1 VATLARWCF
10 RHRWVVLVIWL
21 CALAGT
27 AVGSRAVGDAYAN
40 VFNLPGTEST
50 KALDLMKTA
59 FPKQSG
65 DTDTIVWQVDHGTV
79 RDPAVKARMDAALA
93 KVAKVPEVGQ
103 VVSPYGPGGARQ
115 ISKDGTIAYAQVTF
129 DDLANALD
137 KSHIQDVIDDAK
149 AAERD
154 GLRVELGGQAI
165 QLTEQPPMGISEV
178 VGIVAA
184 AVVLF
189 LAFGSLFAMLLPIL
203 NAVLAVG
210 TGMSLIVLFS
220 HATAVPEVAPLLGS
234 LIGLGVG
241 IDYALFIVTRHR
253 NGIRRGATPEEAA
266 VRALNTSGRAV
277 LFAGGTVCIALL
289 GMFALDMQFLNGVAI
304 AASLTVVL
312 GVAAAATMLPAMFG
326 FLGHRVLSRRER
338 RRLTENGPEPE
349 QQSSGAAVRWSS
361 FVQRHPRVLAGV
373 AIVVMGVLTV
383 PVFSIRLGISDQGN
397 LPKSRTTRQAYDLL
411 AKGFGPGFNGPLQ
424 VVAEVPDAGAQ
435 ASFQRLVGDL
445 QHTKGVVRAVP
456 VPSKPGSRIRLVQV
470 IPDHAPQDKETDQ
483 LIDRLRDTTIPAA
496 ARGSSLRAHVGGIT
510 ALNKDF
516 ASVVVDKMPL
526 FIGLIIGLGFL
537 LLLLAFRSLVVPL
550 TAAAMNLVAAAAS
563 FGVLVAIFQWGWG
576 VSELGLGKEGPIM
589 SFLPVI
595 MLSLLFGLSMD
606 YQVFLVSR
614 MHEEWVH
621 TRDNRRAVRVGLGET
636 SRVIN
641 SAAIIMICVFT
652 AFILSGD
659 PGGGMAGVGLAGA
672 VALDAFILRT
682 VLVPSL
688 MHVFGRA
695 NWWLPGWLDRA
706 LPHVSV
712 EPPENAPGGGP
723 SPSLAEPTADG
734 TVISGVVRDANGH
747 PVPEAVLTLV
757 TSAGR
762 QLGKVVAASDGTY
775 ALAAPGAG
783 TYTVVATTPALGVKS
798 IRATVTDGVSE
809 VDLDLDLESV

>member
-10 RHRWVVLVIWL
+10 RHRWVVLVIWV
-21 CALAGT
+21 CVLAGT

-40 VFNLPGTEST
+40 VFKLPGTESSR
-50 KALDLMKTA
+50 ALDLMKTA
-59 FPKQSG
+59 FPNQSG
-65 DTDTIVWQVDHGTV
+65 DTDTIVWQVDHGSV
-79 RDPAVKARMDAALA
+79 RDPAVKARMSAALA
-93 KVAKVPEVGQ
+93 KVGDVPEVGD
-103 VVSPYGPGGARQ
+103 VVSPYSPQGARQ
-115 ISKDGTIAYAQVTF
+115 ISRDGTIAYAQVTF
-129 DDLANALD
+129 DELATGLD
-137 KSHIQDVIDDAK
+137 KNHIQKVVDTAQ
-149 AAERD
+149 AAERP

-165 QLTEQPPMGISEV
+165 QLTEQPPMGVSEV
-178 VGIVAA
+178 VGILAA

-220 HATAVPEVAPLLGS
+220 HATSVPEVAPLLGS

-253 NGIRRGATPEEAA
+253 NGIRRGVTAEESA
-266 VRALNTSGRAV
+266 VRALDTSGRAV

-289 GMFALDMQFLNGVAI
+289 GMFTLNMEFLNGVAV

-312 GVAAAATMLPAMFG
+312 GVAAATTMLPAMFG
-326 FLGHRVLSRRER
+326 FLGMRVLSRRER
-338 RRLTENGPEPE
+338 RRLASSGPEPE
-349 QQSSGAAVRWSS
+349 QTSGAAVRWSS
-361 FVQRHPRVLAGV
+361 FVERHPRVLAGI
-373 AIVVMGVLTV
+373 AIVVMAALAV

-424 VVAEVPDAGAQ
+424 VVAEVPDEGAQ
-435 ASFQRLVGDL
+435 GALRRLEAQL
-445 QHTKGVVRAVP
+445 EHTKGVARAVP
-456 VPSKPGSRIRLVQV
+456 VPAKPLQKVQV
-470 IPDHAPQDKETDQ
+470 VQVVPDHSPQDKETDQ
-483 LIDRLRDTTIPAA
+483 LIDRLRDDVIPTYAHGTT
-496 ARGSSLRAHVGGIT
+496 LKAHVGGIT

-516 ASVVVDKMPL
+516 ASMVVDKLPL

-550 TAAAMNLVAAAAS
+550 TAAAMNLIAAGAS
-563 FGVLVAIFQWGWG
+563 FGVLVAVYQWGWG
-576 VSELGLGKEGPIM
+576 VSQLGLGKQGPIM

-659 PGGGMAGVGLAGA
+659 PGGAMAGVGLAVA

-688 MHVFGRA
+688 MHIFGRA
-695 NWWLPGWLDRA
+695 NWWLPGWLERH
-706 LPHVSV
+706 LPHFAVESPDDATPAAPSV
-712 EPPENAPGGGP
+712 
-723 SPSLAEPTADG
+723 DG
-734 TVISGVVRDANGH
+734 ATVIRGVVRDADGRA
-747 PVPEAVLTLV
+747 VPRAVLTLV
-757 TSAGR
+757 SAGGG
-762 QLGKVVAASDGTY
+762 QLGKVVAADDGTY
-775 ALAAPGAG
+775 TLAAPGAG

-798 IRATVTDGVSE
+798 TRAEVTHGASQ